1 MPPSSKRAAIILAG
15 GESSRFGSN
24 KALQLLAGKPL
35 ICHVAERLSRIA
47 DETLVVI
54 GYREPRAGY
63 EAVLPSSVRIM
74 NDGQEGK
81 TPLIG
86 IVAGLQAVK
95 SEHALICAC
104 DIPFVKEE
112 VVELLF
118 QRASG
123 ADAVIPRWNGGHIE
137 PLEAVYRT
145 ASTLKATRETLSL
158 SGLPLR
164 VMIGKL
170 AQVVYVSVE
179 DEIGRINPD
188 LRTFFNVNT
197 REDMERAE
205 ELCAREYSPA
215 SLKPE
220 QDVGTDG
227 FGKRGGA

>member
-35 ICHVAERLSRIA
+35 ICHVAERLSQIA

-54 GYREPRAGY
+54 GYREPGAGY
-63 EAVLPSSVRIM
+63 EAVLPSSVKIM
-74 NDGQEGK
+74 NDRQEGK

-86 IVAGLQAVK
+86 IVTGLQAVK

-104 DIPFVKEE
+104 DVPFVKEE

-123 ADAVIPRWNGGHIE
+123 VDAAIPKWNKGHIE
-137 PLEAVYRT
+137 PLEAVYRV
-145 ASTLKATRETLSL
+145 ASTLKAAQETLAL
-158 SGLPLR
+158 TGLPLR

-170 AQVVYVSVE
+170 AQVAYVSVE
-179 DEIGRINPD
+179 DEIGRVNPD
-188 LRTFFNVNT
+188 LRTFLNVNT
-197 REDMERAE
+197 REDMDRAE
-205 ELCAREYSPA
+205 ELCTRDYLP
-215 SLKPE
+215 
-220 QDVGTDG
+220 
-227 FGKRGGA
+227 RN

>member
-1 MPPSSKRAAIILAG
+1 MPVSSKRTVIILAG
-15 GESSRFGSN
+15 GQSLRFGSN
-24 KALQLLAGKPL
+24 KALELLDGKPL
-35 ICHVAERLSRIA
+35 VCHVVERLSRIA
-47 DETLVVI
+47 DEVFLVI
-54 GYREPRAGY
+54 GYREPRADY
-63 EAVLPSSVRIM
+63 DAVLPRSVRVV
-74 NDGQEGK
+74 NDDRDGK

-86 IVAGLQAVK
+86 IVAGLQAAK
-95 SEHALICAC
+95 SEYALICAC
-104 DIPFVKEE
+104 DVPFVKEE

-123 ADAVIPRWNGGHIE
+123 VDAAIPKWSKGHIE
-137 PLEAVYRT
+137 PLEAVYRV
-145 ASTLKATRETLSL
+145 ASTLKAAQETLAL
-158 SGLPLR
+158 TGMPLR

-179 DEIGRINPD
+179 DEIGRVNPD

-215 SLKPE
+215 GLKPE

-227 FGKRGGA
+227 FGKRKGA

>member
-35 ICHVAERLSRIA
+35 ICHVAERLSQIA
-47 DETLVVI
+47 DEILVVI

-63 EAVLPSSVRIM
+63 EVVLPSSVTIM

-86 IVAGLQAVK
+86 IATGLQATK
-95 SEHALICAC
+95 SEYALICAC

-112 VVELLF
+112 VVELLL

-123 ADAVIPRWNGGHIE
+123 VDAAIPKWNKGHIE
-137 PLEAVYRT
+137 PLEAVYRV
-145 ASTLKATRETLSL
+145 ASTLKAAQETLAL
-158 SGLPLR
+158 TGLPLR

-179 DEIGRINPD
+179 DEIGRVNPD

-205 ELCAREYSPA
+205 ELCTRDYLP
-215 SLKPE
+215 
-220 QDVGTDG
+220 
-227 FGKRGGA
+227 RN

>member
-35 ICHVAERLSRIA
+35 ICHVAERLSQIA
-47 DETLVVI
+47 NETLVVI
-54 GYREPRAGY
+54 GYREPRASY
-63 EAVLPSSVRIM
+63 EAVLPSSIRIM
-74 NDGQEGK
+74 NDSQEGK

-86 IVAGLQAVK
+86 IATGLQGVK

-104 DIPFVKEE
+104 DIPFVNEG

-118 QRASG
+118 RRASG
-123 ADAVIPRWNGGHIE
+123 ADAAIPRWNGGHIE

-145 ASTLKATRETLSL
+145 ASTLKATRETLTF
-158 SGLPLR
+158 SGPPLR

-179 DEIGRINPD
+179 DEIGKLDSD

-197 REDMERAE
+197 REDMGRAE
-205 ELCAREYSPA
+205 ELCARDCLP
-215 SLKPE
+215 
-220 QDVGTDG
+220 
-227 FGKRGGA
+227 RN

>member
-24 KALQLLAGKPL
+24 KALELLAGKPL
-35 ICHVAERLSRIA
+35 VCHVAERLSSVAGEI
-47 DETLVVI
+47 LVVI
-54 GYREPRAGY
+54 GYHESRAGY

-86 IVAGLQAVK
+86 IVTGLQAAK
-95 SEHALICAC
+95 SEYALICAC
-104 DIPFVKEE
+104 DVPFVKEE

-123 ADAVIPRWNGGHIE
+123 VDAAIPKWNKGHIE
-137 PLEAVYRT
+137 PLEAVYRV
-145 ASTLKATRETLSL
+145 ASTLKAAQETLAL
-158 SGLPLR
+158 TGLPLR

-179 DEIGRINPD
+179 DEIGRVNPD

-205 ELCAREYSPA
+205 ELCTRDYLP
-215 SLKPE
+215 
-220 QDVGTDG
+220 
-227 FGKRGGA
+227 RN

>member
-1 MPPSSKRAAIILAG
+1 MPLSSKRTAIILAG

-35 ICHVAERLSRIA
+35 ICHVAERLSQIA

-54 GYREPRAGY
+54 GCREPRAGY

-86 IVAGLQAVK
+86 VVTGLQAAK
-95 SEHALICAC
+95 SEYALICAC
-104 DIPFVKEE
+104 DVPFVKEE
-112 VVELLF
+112 VIELLF

-123 ADAVIPRWNGGHIE
+123 VDAAIPKWNKGHIE
-137 PLEAVYRT
+137 PLEAVYRV
-145 ASTLKATRETLSL
+145 ASTLKTAQETLAL
-158 SGLPLR
+158 TGLPLR

-179 DEIGRINPD
+179 DEIGRVNPD

-197 REDMERAE
+197 REDMDRAE
-205 ELCAREYSPA
+205 ELCTRDYLP
-215 SLKPE
+215 
-220 QDVGTDG
+220 
-227 FGKRGGA
+227 RN